1 MEFFRALTA
10 LLRIFSYS
18 HIVTPTKLPTV
29 NAPVNVNAFIIAS
42 DLILVGA
49 LKLSV
54 ELKLRVAGGFL
65 LLLKFLANLTSRL
78 CLDNKLKL
86 ELLALK

>member
-29 NAPVNVNAFIIAS
+29 NAPVNANALTIAS
-42 DLILVGA
+42 DLMLVGA

-54 ELKLRVAGGFL
+54 ELKFRSVACFL
-65 LLLKFLANLTSRL
+65 LLLKFLANLTSRF